1 MSTNHTTPLYNA
13 SSDYFTST
21 DAFYNDSSENTSSAI
36 YTPGGDINNNSTS
49 KYHFYG
55 PSVVVPLALSMV
67 FIIIFAVG
75 GNIMVVLTIV
85 RHRGMKTRTNMFI
98 CNLAIADILV
108 AVLDMPVSLI
118 TILEGNWVFGDALC
132 KLNGFTMALFLIC
145 SIHTLMYIS
154 VHKYISITRPFSR
167 AMTPRRIKMMIF
179 ASWMWAAFCATGPL
193 IGWNENIYKKGA
205 SQCGPKNPQGIVA
218 VSHSLLITTS
228 NYIIP
233 LAVMSFCYWR
243 IFKEIHSHM
252 KRIRET
258 SNIDLENSVEQ
269 QKKVATTLFL
279 VLACFL
285 LCWTPFVLY
294 SNAVVMVKDKS
305 KVPLILNPLA
315 YWCGYFNSAC
325 NPIIY
330 AFRSP
335 SFRKGYKEIMC
346 GAPSAKLSAERR
358 YWWATNKT
366 ARRCSSISQQAQK
379 FTRPRASVPA
389 AQLSQELY
397 RTVAKH
403 LKIGNTVNS
412 MSFRSRSGRGG
423 SLKSGSNTN
432 IQKAHQEV
440 KPEVKRQKTL
450 LSQTSW
456 RSMPLIPNLVR
467 SFSKHSTSSGTN
479 SPRSQHSPSPTSEK
493 TCGLCGFWKP
503 SHAPHEDDYRVG
515 SHHGEIEELKLQKQ
529 NRRRSSGKDA
539 AEEDALREAVIVEE
553 SETEDTV

>member
-346 GAPSAKLSAERR
+346 GAPSAKLSA
-358 YWWATNKT
+358 
-366 ARRCSSISQQAQK
+366 
-379 FTRPRASVPA
+379 
-389 AQLSQELY
+389 
-397 RTVAKH
+397 
-403 LKIGNTVNS
+403 VNS